1 MKRPIGFLLLFA
13 AAACAPAQV
22 TLSTV
27 QNGVATLMGDGIDF
41 GKVPI
46 GSVADVQ
53 FRLTNTGSQSVYL
66 TNLAIK
72 EQLTPPYL
80 PSFSVACALSPDLC
94 GSSTTQQLNIK
105 MSSEGTLD
113 STLDFTVQF
122 QPSQVGSKSAEI
134 TVNANPSK
142 VLSGTGVPGLTVLL
156 NNQPLAAGQTL
167 SFGSVQVG
175 SSQTVKLTLSNKT
188 GASLNLP
195 AFPVP
200 SGGDFTLGGAALST
214 PAVADKSSVE
224 LDVIFTPHAAGV
236 RNATL
241 TIGLLSYP
249 LQGTGLA
256 APPLIFPTASMQLNL
271 VTQASAQQGSIGVNL
286 ASASP
291 SSGTGTITLSFQSS
305 VAGVSDDAAI
315 AFADGSRSAS
325 FTILQGASAGQF
337 SGAAGI
343 AFGTGTTAGTLNF
356 SLHLG
361 ASTTDINVPIAGAEI
376 GVDAAVAA
384 RNVQCAPTLLYCT
397 ATNIELQLNGW
408 DNTRSISQLEFSFFD
423 AAGNAIA
430 PGTISVAAASAFQ
443 QYFAASTLGGV
454 FGVHALFPVNG
465 DSNQVVTAQVALVNS
480 AGTAQTAK
488 ITF

>member
-27 QNGVATLMGDGIDF
+27 QNSVATLMGDGIDF

-80 PSFSVACALSPDLC
+80 PSFSVACALSPNLC
-94 GSSTTQQLNIK
+94 GTSTTQNLPISI
-105 MSSEGTLD
+105 SSAG
-113 STLDFTVQF
+113 TLDFTVQF

-175 SSQTVKLTLSNKT
+175 SSQTVKLSLSNKT

-256 APPLIFPTASMQLNL
+256 VPPLIFPTASMQLNL

-356 SLHLG
+356 SLQLG
-361 ASTTDINVPIAGAEI
+361 ASTTDINVPIAGAAI

-408 DNTRSISQLEFSFFD
+408 DNTRSISQLEFSFFH

-443 QYFAASTLGGV
+443 HYFAASTLGGV

-480 AGTAQTAK
+480 AGTVQSAK

>member
-1 MKRPIGFLLLFA
+1 MVRAGGHRRGRRRRVSGCQPRLSIQIDRTQQRGHPGYANHHHRTPMKRPIGFLLLFA

-27 QNGVATLMGDGIDF
+27 QNGVATLTGDGIDF

-80 PSFSVACALSPDLC
+80 PSFSVAAVSLKKKC
-94 GSSTTQQLNIK
+94 GTSTTQNLPISI
-105 MSSEGTLD
+105 SSAG
-113 STLDFTVQF
+113 TLDFTVQF

-175 SSQTVKLTLSNKT
+175 SSQTVKLSLSNKT
-188 GASLNLP
+188 GSSLNLP
-195 AFPVP
+195 AFAVP

-214 PAVADKSSVE
+214 AAVADKSSVE

-241 TIGLLSYP
+241 TLGLVSYP

-256 APPLIFPTASMQLNL
+256 APPINFPTASMQLNL
-271 VTQASAQQGSIGVNL
+271 PTPASAQQGSIGVNL
-286 ASASP
+286 ASASL
-291 SSGTGTITLSFQSS
+291 SRGTGTITLSFQ
-305 VAGVSDDAAI
+305 
-315 AFADGSRSAS
+315 
-325 FTILQGASAGQF
+325 
-337 SGAAGI
+337 
-343 AFGTGTTAGTLNF
+343 
-356 SLHLG
+356 
-361 ASTTDINVPIAGAEI
+361 
-376 GVDAAVAA
+376 
-384 RNVQCAPTLLYCT
+384 
-397 ATNIELQLNGW
+397 
-408 DNTRSISQLEFSFFD
+408 
-423 AAGNAIA
+423 
-430 PGTISVAAASAFQ
+430 
-443 QYFAASTLGGV
+443 
-454 FGVHALFPVNG
+454 
-465 DSNQVVTAQVALVNS
+465 
-480 AGTAQTAK
+480 
-488 ITF
+488 